1 MHIQSNLVPRIHS
14 DYDVDINTS
23 GVISTFNTHDEAEEA
38 VRKLQ
43 SGGFNMKR
51 LSIVGRD
58 FQTEESIIGFYNM
71 GDRAKYWGKLG
82 AFWGGLWGLLFG
94 SALFIIPGVGPL
106 VIAGAF
112 VTTIVSVIEGAV
124 LVGGLTAFGAA
135 LFSIGIPKNSV
146 LQYEAE
152 VKLGKYLML
161 VHGNRADVEKA
172 QKILSHTKVAK
183 SELFDASDADEG

>member
-161 VHGNRADVEKA
+161 IV
-172 QKILSHTKVAK
+172 
-183 SELFDASDADEG
+183 